1 MSPRMSNIPLRDVR
15 FFLKAVGCIKKRTSG
30 GHEIWHKEGITRP
43 IVLQTHKDPVPL
55 HVVQNNLRTLGM
67 TLDDFTKVVYGV

>member
-1 MSPRMSNIPLRDVR
+1 M
-15 FFLKAVGCIKKRTSG
+15 KYGIKKVSRA
-30 GHEIWHKEGITRP
+30 P